1 MERRNIAVAN
11 CDAKNERTN
20 VKEEEEEEEDHRVE
34 TKSDRVQELQVQM
47 QPQMQQTDT
56 RADRWARDPSV
67 NRQRQAKP
75 EMSGCFLRI
84 LIALLTIGYYLHRR
98 WKQAHLDFSFPEH

>member
-1 MERRNIAVAN
+1 MESNSIDVPSNFLTQVERRNIAVAN

-20 VKEEEEEEEDHRVE
+20 VKEEEEEDHRVE

-56 RADRWARDPSV
+56 RADR
-67 NRQRQAKP
+67 
-75 EMSGCFLRI
+75 
-84 LIALLTIGYYLHRR
+84 
-98 WKQAHLDFSFPEH
+98 

>member
-1 MERRNIAVAN
+1 MESNSIDVPSNFLTQVERRNIAVAN

-56 RADRWARDPSV
+56 RADR
-67 NRQRQAKP
+67 
-75 EMSGCFLRI
+75 
-84 LIALLTIGYYLHRR
+84 
-98 WKQAHLDFSFPEH
+98 